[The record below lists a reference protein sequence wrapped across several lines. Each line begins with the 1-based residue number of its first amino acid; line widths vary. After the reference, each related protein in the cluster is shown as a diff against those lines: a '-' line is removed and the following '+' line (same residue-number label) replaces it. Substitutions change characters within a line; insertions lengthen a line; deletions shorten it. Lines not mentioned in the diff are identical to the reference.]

1 MKLAVLG
8 LLCVPQIVCA
18 GLGRYATLVH
28 ADPAQPSRRSDVS
41 SIRVT
46 YLGVNGYQFE
56 ADGHA
61 LLVDPYFTRACLSDV
76 ALQQPIRPNPAVVA
90 RALDHVR
97 PHVDTILVTHGHFDH
112 LLDVPLVM
120 QKTGARLYASNTAVK
135 LATAA
140 GAPPSRCKTARPGAS
155 FGTGPWQVNVL
166 PAAHDRL
173 FGRAPY
179 SAAAPLRKPER
190 PRDWRLGEPLAF
202 LIEANGRTVY
212 IDSGGRPELLPNTGG
227 KRVDLAI
234 LGVALPDSRT
244 RFAAIVRSLRPR
256 FTLPSHQDN
265 FFAPFVRGFAFGPLT
280 DFRFVIRTQQEQQLP
295 GKLILLDYFHP
306 WTIP

>member
-18 GLGRYATLVH
+18 GLERYPALVH
-28 ADPAQPSRRSDVS
+28 ADVAQPRRPSDAS

-56 ADGHA
+56 ADGRA
-61 LLVDPYFTRACLSDV
+61 LLVDPYFTRVGLSAV
-76 ALQQPIRPNPAVVA
+76 ALQRPIRPDPAVVA
-90 RALDHVR
+90 RALEHVR
-97 PHVDTILVTHGHFDH
+97 PRVDAILVTHGHFDH

-120 QKTGARLYASNTAVK
+120 QKTGARLYASDTAVK
-135 LATAA
+135 LAIAS
-140 GAPPSRCKTARPGAS
+140 GAPPNRCETAGPGTS
-155 FGTGPWQVNVL
+155 FGIGPWKIDVL

-173 FGRAPY
+173 FGEVPY

-212 IDSGGRPELLPNTGG
+212 IDSGGQPELLPNTAG
-227 KRVDLAI
+227 KRVDFAI
-234 LGVALPDSRT
+234 LGVALPDSRA
-244 RFAAIVRSLRPR
+244 RFTATVRALRPR

-265 FFAPFVRGFAFGPLT
+265 FFAPFARGFGFGPLT
-280 DFRFVIRTQQEQQLP
+280 DFRFVIRTQQQQQLP
-295 GKLILLDYFHP
+295 GKLILLDYFRP